1 MKRALKLLPVTAV
14 LLLSACENK
23 NAEPQARSE
32 EAYKPAEEKKYEP
45 TPTYVDTGAT
55 MEPMDSPPPAAGG
68 GAGRGEAS
76 GDELL
81 TPGGSGGGRTYVVQ
95 KGDTLYAI
103 ARKFYGDQSKWKVIY
118 NANRGQLKSPD
129 KLTAGMKLVIP

>member
-1 MKRALKLLPVTAV
+1 VRRALKLLPVTAV

-45 TPTYVDTGAT
+45 APTYVDTSAT
-55 MEPMDSPPPAAGG
+55 MEPMDSPPPAAGS
-68 GAGRGEAS
+68 GAGRDQVT
-76 GDELL
+76 GDEVL
-81 TPGGSGGGRTYVVQ
+81 TPGGAGGGRTYVVQ
-95 KGDTLYAI
+95 KGDTLYGI

-129 KLTAGMKLVIP
+129 KLKAGMKLVIP